1 MNYLELL
8 TEEYFAK
15 GMDPESY
22 AADLRSYRSIVKK
35 LLQTARGRAE
45 DEQVT
50 LLREKAAAQVQPVR
64 ATVNTE
70 DWCGDSACTIP
81 ILADLFGRADIP
93 LRIFRGSEH
102 HRLMNRYKKDGD
114 THIPVV
120 SIWDGEGRE
129 IARWI
134 EAPKKV
140 DEMKSQWKGENPR
153 MMELY
158 EKKQDDKE
166 AAKEFARIYRN
177 FLLTMAGWYEE
188 GMWAETTAEI
198 LAALDRGRG
207 RFRG

>member
-1 MNYLELL
+1 MKYLEQLS
-8 TEEYFAK
+8 EEYFEK

-22 AADLRSYRSIVKK
+22 AADLRNYRSVVKK
-35 LLQTARGRAE
+35 LLKNAKGGAKE
-45 DEQVT
+45 EQVQ
-50 LLREKAAAQVQPVR
+50 LLKNKAASHAQPVR

-70 DWCGDSACTIP
+70 DWCGDSACNIP

-102 HRLMNRYKKDGD
+102 HSLMNRYKRDGD

-140 DEMKSQWKGENPR
+140 DEMKATWKSENPR

-158 EKKQDDKE
+158 EKKEDDKE
-166 AAKEFARIYRN
+166 AAKEFARIYRD

-188 GMWAETTAEI
+188 GMWDETTAEI
-198 LAALDRGRG
+198 LAAIDKGRSA
-207 RFRG
+207 